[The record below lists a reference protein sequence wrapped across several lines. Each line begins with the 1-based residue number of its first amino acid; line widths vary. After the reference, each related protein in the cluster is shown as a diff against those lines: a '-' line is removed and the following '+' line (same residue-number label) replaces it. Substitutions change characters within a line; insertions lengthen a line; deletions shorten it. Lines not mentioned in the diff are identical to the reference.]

1 MVREIIFSRTKSKKL
16 PRHVF
21 WSHK

>member
-21 WSHK
+21 WPHE

>member
-21 WSHK
+21 WSHE

>member
-21 WSHK
+21 WFHK